1 MKWSEAIK
9 TAFWFSFVE
18 LQLWY
23 HTPTRRHLF
32 CCSPLI
38 SPCWLL
44 HTSSTQIHIIPTV
57 CTRYHIHVRKI
68 KKAPGTRYCQAC
80 FQTFVLDREHSPPHK
95 DIPGTA
101 HHTYHTRYVD
111 KKKNVDW
118 VGYYTSTSCTFHM
131 YVPVSTTG
139 HVCIYATHIGKT
151 AASQQLVNI
160 KNPHNN

>member
-1 MKWSEAIK
+1 MI
-9 TAFWFSFVE
+9 
-18 LQLWY
+18 
-23 HTPTRRHLF
+23 RCLF
-32 CCSPLI
+32 LRVYRP
-38 SPCWLL
+38 
-44 HTSSTQIHIIPTV
+44 QHIIPGTLLI
-57 CTRYHIHVRKI
+57 CTRYLVPGITGAKNRSYEYNHLRTRYHTYQKS
-68 KKAPGTRYCQAC
+68 KTAPGTRYYQAC